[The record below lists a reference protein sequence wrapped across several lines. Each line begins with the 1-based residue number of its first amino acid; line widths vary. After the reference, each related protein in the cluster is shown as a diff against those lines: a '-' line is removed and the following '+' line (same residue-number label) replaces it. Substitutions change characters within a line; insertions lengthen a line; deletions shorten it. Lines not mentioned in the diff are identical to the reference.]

1 MATFQERKTEMTYR
15 MSMILGLLAVCGLM
29 AGCGGSNGAGQGEAE
44 IDDGF
49 VRLFDGEDL
58 ASWSGD
64 MRLWTVVDGVILGST
79 EGNAIE
85 QNSFLATEKSYSDF
99 ILRVKVKL
107 RNHNSGIQF
116 RSEQADDYV
125 VKGYQADVATQTYF
139 GMLYEEKKRGKMDYW
154 KALPIAEQQAIHAAS
169 KQGDWNE
176 YEITCIGDSVKMVL
190 NGYTTCDIIDPDG
203 AKEGVIALQVHRGDP
218 MEVRFKDIYIKEL

>member
-1 MATFQERKTEMTYR
+1 MTYR

-44 IDDGF
+44 IGDGF
-49 VRLFDGEDL
+49 VRLFNGEDL
-58 ASWSGD
+58 AGWHGD
-64 MRLWTVVDGVILGST
+64 MRLWKAVDGVIVGST

-85 QNSFLATEKSYSDF
+85 QNSFLATEKSYGDF
-99 ILRVKVKL
+99 VLRIKVKL

-125 VKGYQADVATQTYF
+125 VKGYQADVATQKYF

-154 KALPIAEQQAIHAAS
+154 NALPAAEQEAIHASA

-190 NGYTTCDIIDPDG
+190 NGYTTCDTVDPDG
-203 AKEGVIALQVHRGDP
+203 AKEGVIALQIHRGDP
-218 MEVRFKDIYIKEL
+218 MEVRFKDISIKEL